1 MAVGPAFTIVSY
13 PEKVQVEPEKQFDIK
28 VSVKNT
34 GDLGGTCLVRILDHE
49 NNEVQ
54 SQSKTI
60 GAGDTETFVFTATA
74 PKDYGTYKWKINAY
88 YLSDQGEELHD
99 SKEFTVEV
107 VNPLTLMINNFM
119 SVMINLMV
127 LMVFMSLM
135 TSVMKSIETALP
147 EEEEKKYPYVPPPP
161 TAPARPVAPAPAPT
175 YVSVPP
181 EIEQMIQEAIEEEL
195 ASREWLEEAV
205 KRRLLSKPEF
215 RRWLE
220 EQRRS

>member
-1 MAVGPAFTIVSY
+1 MAVGPAFAIVSY
-13 PEKVQVEPEKQFDIK
+13 TEKVQVEPEKQFDIK
-28 VSVKNT
+28 VSVRNT

-49 NNEVQ
+49 NREVQ

-60 GAGDTETFVFTATA
+60 GVGETEAFVFTATS
-74 PKDYGTYKWKINAY
+74 PKDYGTYTWKINAY
-88 YLSDQGEELHD
+88 YLSDQGEVLHD

-107 VNPLTLMINNFM
+107 VNPLMLMINNFM
-119 SVMINLMV
+119 SVMINLMF

-135 TSVMKSIETALP
+135 TSMMKAMEAAMP
-147 EEEEKKYPYVPPPP
+147 EEEEYPYAPPP
-161 TAPARPVAPAPAPT
+161 TAPERPAAPPPAPA
-175 YVSVPP
+175 YAAVPP

-220 EQRRS
+220 EQRRR

>member
-1 MAVGPAFTIVSY
+1 LAIGPAFTIVSY
-13 PEKVQVEPEKQFDIK
+13 TEKVQVEPEKEFTVNVD
-28 VSVKNT
+28 VKNV
-34 GDLGGTCLVRILDHE
+34 GDTAGSCTTKLVDH
-49 NNEVQ
+49 NGNVVQ
-54 SQSKTI
+54 SITKTI
-60 GAGDTETFVFTATA
+60 SAGKTEPYTFSATA
-74 PKDYGTYKWKINAY
+74 PSDYGTYTWKIEAY
-88 YLSDQGEELHD
+88 YESTTGPEPHD

-119 SVMINLMV
+119 SVMINLMF

-135 TSVMKSIETALP
+135 TSMMKAMEAAMP
-147 EEEEKKYPYVPPPP
+147 EEEEYPYAPPP
-161 TAPARPVAPAPAPT
+161 TVPARPVALPPAPA
-175 YVSVPP
+175 YAAVPP

-220 EQRRS
+220 EQRRG